1 MTEELYKPE
10 GSSLQDGTASLAGQA
25 AKWFDRGS
33 KNRGGRNGGRER
45 GEKKQS
51 KYRKGSRAGLC
62 SPTPFN
68 LRKQR
73 EKRWSE
79 KWHRVHPNDER
90 WIAAQRGGE
99 ERTSP
104 VGDYC
109 MLEDMESCSVIA
121 NTHTHTDFAEL
132 LWKPPI
138 SAANV
143 TSLIHTTNAP
153 ISPNNS
159 VSYQATG
166 QGHPAEKLWG
176 KNGGE
181 GHSQANLDKWLVHTT
196 LRHSQRTVAKTTANK
211 FSSQLWRS
219 LPLQLGQ
226 TQRELHC

>member
-121 NTHTHTDFAEL
+121 NTHTHTQTL
-132 LWKPPI
+132 L
-138 SAANV
+138 
-143 TSLIHTTNAP
+143 
-153 ISPNNS
+153 
-159 VSYQATG
+159 
-166 QGHPAEKLWG
+166 
-176 KNGGE
+176 
-181 GHSQANLDKWLVHTT
+181 
-196 LRHSQRTVAKTTANK
+196 
-211 FSSQLWRS
+211 SSSENHLLALPMS
-219 LPLQLGQ
+219 LP
-226 TQRELHC
+226 